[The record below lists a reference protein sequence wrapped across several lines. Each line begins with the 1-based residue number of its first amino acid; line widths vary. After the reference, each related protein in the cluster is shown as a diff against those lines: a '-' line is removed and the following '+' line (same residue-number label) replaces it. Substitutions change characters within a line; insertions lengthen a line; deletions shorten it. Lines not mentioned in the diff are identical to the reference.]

1 MEDYIIILLIPAF
14 AMVAAGYH
22 KGRKLT
28 EERDMWKGH
37 CISLANKLAHDNGI
51 WKRRHNAM
59 RDKYQGLVT
68 VRRAREKRRK

>member
-1 MEDYIIILLIPAF
+1 MEDYLILLLVPAF

-28 EERDMWKGH
+28 DERDMWRSH
-37 CISLANKLAHDNGI
+37 CVTLAHRLSHDNGV
-51 WKRRHNAM
+51 WKRRHDAM
-59 RDKYQGLVT
+59 LNKYQGLVS